1 MTHNSPDTTST
12 TTLTSCAFKINNS
25 RPLIKIFFV
34 FLHRLWKDTDVRRQ
48 TFILT
53 ETDGDTQTEKSIH
66 FLPNVSNVSLYLNI
80 FQSDNITII
89 PGYDLMILPGLWT
102 EKTSQLFS
110 SSPSDTINSLL
121 NRKII
126 FLNKSPRTCDC
137 NRHNVWENIRFTHS
151 EYLFFKIVALD
162 SLLNNN
168 ILFCLMFAQDFFKN
182 TLFIQLRHQTISLIK
197 FIKHTDTCKRL
208 YMKLK
213 KFINRTDEQNWPTGI
228 ISIK

>member
-1 MTHNSPDTTST
+1 MYF
-12 TTLTSCAFKINNS
+12 CIAFEKIQMSDARNVFWQRNTNK
-25 RPLIKIFFV
+25 KIY
-34 FLHRLWKDTDVRRQ
+34 
-48 TFILT
+48 
-53 ETDGDTQTEKSIH
+53 IH

-137 NRHNVWENIRFTHS
+137 NRHNVWEKIHFTHS
-151 EYLFFKIVALD
+151 EYLFFQIVALD

-168 ILFCLMFAQDFFKN
+168 ILFC
-182 TLFIQLRHQTISLIK
+182 
-197 FIKHTDTCKRL
+197 
-208 YMKLK
+208 
-213 KFINRTDEQNWPTGI
+213 
-228 ISIK
+228 

>member
-12 TTLTSCAFKINNS
+12 TTFTSCAFKINNS

-34 FLHRLWKDTDVRRQ
+34 FLHRLWKDTDVKSQ
-48 TFILT
+48 KCILT
-53 ETDGDTQTEKSIH
+53 ETDGEIQTENSIH

-89 PGYDLMILPGLWT
+89 PGSDLMILPGLWT

-137 NRHNVWENIRFTHS
+137 NRHNVWENIHFTHS
-151 EYLFFKIVALD
+151 EYLFFKIIALD
-162 SLLNNN
+162 SLLNKN
-168 ILFCLMFAQDFFKN
+168 ILFC
-182 TLFIQLRHQTISLIK
+182 
-197 FIKHTDTCKRL
+197 
-208 YMKLK
+208 
-213 KFINRTDEQNWPTGI
+213 
-228 ISIK
+228 